1 MNSTASEAAN
11 APSVKNDWGFIEFY
25 DPRDW
30 IRKWQIIDH
39 LPSFLNISEQQAKEL
54 YFQAALSC
62 DYQSSIPT
70 NSHWQT
76 LHILGLVDP
85 IDMLYTLHSPLLQNI
100 SFLFLVD
107 PQEIRVLFR
116 DTNAIEQFLS
126 SHSNIFRPD

>member
-1 MNSTASEAAN
+1 MLPTDGQGNDGRLYGDEYQYKEQQRLSEKNVVDPQQESPLSRMNSTASEAAN

-70 NSHWQT
+70 NSH
-76 LHILGLVDP
+76 
-85 IDMLYTLHSPLLQNI
+85 
-100 SFLFLVD
+100 
-107 PQEIRVLFR
+107 
-116 DTNAIEQFLS
+116 
-126 SHSNIFRPD
+126 